1 MKRIMKMLSIAIAM
15 LLIFTM
21 VGCGSSGYK
30 VSFVLPDGAS
40 GTAPAAQSYEPYAQV
55 TLPSVDSSLNGN
67 PQNGWKDVS
76 GNFFAN
82 GATFSM
88 GSVDM
93 AFTAV
98 YDAQVV
104 AESFCENPG
113 TMNFGGRL
121 IGPTAAYTIF
131 RSDKTWTAD
140 AEGVASFSH
149 FEGTWDIS
157 ADGKLSMILVEQDG
171 VERNTAL
178 EITDDGRGLTYTLT
192 HPGDRGG
199 YKYHVNHITAYQLMS
214 GMNAVGAGSFTL
226 PEAPVFELTL
236 AKGTPGGGGG
246 GFGGF
251 GGGGGAA
258 APAVEVTGETAS
270 VSGVVGEGVSLP
282 PCGYAAEGYTFSGW
296 TYDGTTYQPGESF
309 TVLPIDLTLTA
320 SWTKNP

>member
-1 MKRIMKMLSIAIAM
+1 MKRISKKLSLAIA
-15 LLIFTM
+15 LIFIFTM
-21 VGCGSSGYK
+21 IGCGSSGYK

-40 GTAPAAQSYEPYAQV
+40 GTAPKAQAYETYTQV
-55 TLPSVDSSLNGN
+55 TVPSVDSVLNGN
-67 PQNGWKDVS
+67 PQSGWKDMS
-76 GNFFAN
+76 GNYYAN
-82 GATFSM
+82 GTTFSM
-88 GSVDM
+88 GSMDITL
-93 AFTAV
+93 TAV
-98 YDAQVV
+98 YEAQVV

-131 RSDKTWTAD
+131 RSNKTWTAD

-171 VERNTAL
+171 VERNTPL

-199 YKYHVNHITAYQLMS
+199 MKYHVNHITAYQLMS
-214 GMNAVGAGSFTL
+214 GMNEVGGGSYTL
-226 PEAPVFELTL
+226 PEAPKFELTL

-246 GFGGF
+246 GGW

-258 APAVEVTGETAS
+258 APAVEVTGETS
-270 VSGVVGEGVSLP
+270 GVSGVVGEGVALP

-309 TVLPIDLTLTA
+309 KVLPFDVTLTA
-320 SWTKNP
+320 SWKKNQ